1 MDKAIKSFISSTF
14 WTERSGYVAG
24 LKTIEFMEKYQT
36 YKILKK
42 WQLSNFSMGKII

>member
-24 LKTIEFMEKYQT
+24 LK
-36 YKILKK
+36 
-42 WQLSNFSMGKII
+42 QLNLWKSIKLIRY